1 MDTEDVNTILE
12 FTNMKQKFHDETAKA
27 YPNTGQPEMC
37 WLFDQVLGIDPRTIA
52 AEPITKKTYKSF
64 ILDDNGKRLVNPKT
78 QTSFRVTR
86 KFTPQ
91 QQKALREWW
100 VILPEEMKA

>member
-12 FTNMKQKFHDETAKA
+12 FTNMKQKFHDEAAKA

-37 WLFDQVLGIDPRTIA
+37 WLFDQVLGIDPRLIA
-52 AEPITKKTYKSF
+52 AEPITKKTYKAF
-64 ILDDNGKRLVNPKT
+64 IMKGDNTKLPNPKT
-78 QTSFRVTR
+78 KASFVVTR

-100 VILPEEMKA
+100 IILPEEMKA